1 MRPPSA
7 AIGTAHRNAVK
18 TPSLRGAAPR
28 LLTMPTSPSAARVAV
43 STLSVDEAL
52 DRVLARIE
60 PLAPTQVGLLD
71 ALGGVLTE
79 DATADSDVP
88 PFRNSAMDGYAVRG
102 ADVTSDG
109 VTLRVVGA
117 VAAGSLPERA
127 VEAGEAMRIMTGAP
141 MPEGADTVVR
151 VEDTD
156 NGASVVTIN
165 KATPKGVAVRQA
177 GEDLRRGEVV
187 LARGTLLRH
196 AEIGVLA
203 SIGRSKVNVVRRP
216 NVAVL
221 STGDELVDI
230 DEERGPGKIRDANR
244 YSLAAA
250 VRATGCA
257 AFELGIARDSADD
270 LRHALGNAA
279 FGDLVV
285 TSGGVSVGDHDHVKP
300 VVDAMGQMDFWSI
313 ALRPGRPLAFGEL
326 RTKRGAV
333 PIFGLPGNPV
343 SALLTF
349 ELFVRP
355 ALLKMS
361 GRTNLHRP
369 RVQARLLD
377 RVDKPVGLRMF
388 ARGIYDAAA
397 GTVRSTGPQGSGILR
412 SMSLANALIDLGEST
427 AAADPGDTVSVL
439 LTDLPEDH

>member
-1 MRPPSA
+1 
-7 AIGTAHRNAVK
+7 
-18 TPSLRGAAPR
+18 
-28 LLTMPTSPSAARVAV
+28 MPTSSSAARAAA
-43 STLSVDEAL
+43 STLTVDEAL

-60 PLAPTQVGLLD
+60 PLVPTEVGLLD

-79 DATADSDVP
+79 DATADRDVP

-102 ADVTSDG
+102 ADVTRDG

-117 VAAGSLPERA
+117 VAAGSLPDRA

-141 MPEGADTVVR
+141 MPDGADTVVR

-165 KATPKGVAVRQA
+165 RATPKGVAVRQA

-187 LARGTLLRH
+187 LARGTVLRH

-203 SIGRSKVNVVRRP
+203 SIGRAKVNVVRRP
-216 NVAVL
+216 NVAVV

-230 DEERGPGKIRDANR
+230 DEVPGPGKIRDANR

-355 ALLKMS
+355 ALLKMA
-361 GRTNLHRP
+361 GRTKLHRP

-377 RVDKPVGLRMF
+377 RVEKPVGLRMF

-412 SMSLANALIDLGEST
+412 SMSLANALIDLPEPT
-427 AAADPGDTVSVL
+427 AGAGPGDTVSVV

>member
-1 MRPPSA
+1 
-7 AIGTAHRNAVK
+7 
-18 TPSLRGAAPR
+18 
-28 LLTMPTSPSAARVAV
+28 MPTSPSAARTAA

-52 DRVLARIE
+52 ERVLSRIE
-60 PLAPTQVGLLD
+60 ALASTQVGLLD

-79 DATADSDVP
+79 DATADRDVP

-102 ADVTSDG
+102 ADVTRDG

-117 VAAGSLPERA
+117 IAAGALPDRT

-141 MPEGADTVVR
+141 MPDGADTVVR

-187 LARGTLLRH
+187 LARGTFLRH

-203 SIGRSKVNVVRRP
+203 SIGRAKVDVVRRP

-230 DEERGPGKIRDANR
+230 DEEPGPGKIRDANR

-361 GRTNLHRP
+361 GRTKLHRP

-412 SMSLANALIDLGEST
+412 SMSLANALIDLPEPI
-427 AAADPGDTVSVL
+427 AAAGPGETVSVL